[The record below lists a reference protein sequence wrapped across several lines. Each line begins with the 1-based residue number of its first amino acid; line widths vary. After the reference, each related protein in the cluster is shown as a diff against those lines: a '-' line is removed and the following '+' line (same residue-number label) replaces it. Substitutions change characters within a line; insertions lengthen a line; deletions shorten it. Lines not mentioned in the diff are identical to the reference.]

1 MKNIKFSILGS
12 NCNGIKNKQESLK
25 NSINVFKPSIVTLQE
40 TKARKTGSVKLKGY
54 QVFEKIRSGG
64 SGGGLLTAIDKNL
77 TPVLVSTGKEDN
89 SELLTVQV
97 KVGQHDIRII
107 NAYGPQEDDCD
118 KEEIYSF
125 WQEIEEEVITAKD
138 ENCLVIIQLDANA
151 KIGREKIKD
160 DPNETSANGKI
171 LLDMV
176 GRQNLTIANTLEKC
190 KGVITRERRT
200 TLKVEKSVIDYVIMC
215 ESMKNYLEEMTI
227 DDDRIHVLTKYAS
240 SRGLKKKIISDHNI
254 LFSRFS
260 ILFDTKPK
268 TVRREIFNFKDKE
281 NQAAFL
287 EETSTPGSLSSSFS
301 ETKVLLTILTFSSK
315 N

>member
-64 SGGGLLTAIDKNL
+64 SGGGLLTAIDENL

-107 NAYGPQEDDCD
+107 NAYGLQEDDCD

-125 WQEIEEEVITAKD
+125 WKKIEEEVITAKD

-160 DPNETSANGKI
+160 DPNEISANGKI

-176 GRQNLTIANTLEKC
+176 ERQNLTIARC
-190 KGVITRERRT
+190 YYQR
-200 TLKVEKSVIDYVIMC
+200 
-215 ESMKNYLEEMTI
+215 
-227 DDDRIHVLTKYAS
+227 
-240 SRGLKKKIISDHNI
+240 
-254 LFSRFS
+254 
-260 ILFDTKPK
+260 
-268 TVRREIFNFKDKE
+268 KE
-281 NQAAFL
+281 NYT
-287 EETSTPGSLSSSFS
+287 ESR
-301 ETKVLLTILTFSSK
+301 KICY
-315 N
+315 